1 MPAAAPGETPPW
13 LAGEV
18 APAAVD
24 ELLVGAL
31 DEELWEAWP
40 CQCRSAQAELLTEVI
55 WPFSKGR
62 SEAWSRTST
71 LYALTAPAPV
81 ENGVW
86 KVCPPEMTV
95 MAERDRLGYDDQQP
109 SVGCH
114 CHVYDDSNGAHEK
127 PLPTSAKIF
136 RPPLEAHVGQ
146 HVATVSVSEPTEFRL
161 EQAVAYPLGQI
172 PGE

>member
-1 MPAAAPGETPPW
+1 MKAPTKARIRTRATPMPMPAAAPGETPPW

-18 APAAVD
+18 APAAV

-31 DEELWEAWP
+31 DEELWEV
-40 CQCRSAQAELLTEVI
+40 EVI
-55 WPFSKGR
+55 WPSSKGR

-71 LYALTAPAPV
+71 LFALTAPVPPIDK
-81 ENGVW
+81 GPW
-86 KVCPPEMTV
+86 TVCPPEMIV
-95 MAERDRLGYDDQQP
+95 MGERNRLWNDDQQP

-114 CHVYDDSNGAHEK
+114 CHVYDDSNGAHEN
-127 PLPTSAKIF
+127 P
-136 RPPLEAHVGQ
+136 VGQ

-161 EQAVAYPLGQI
+161 EHAVAYPLGQI